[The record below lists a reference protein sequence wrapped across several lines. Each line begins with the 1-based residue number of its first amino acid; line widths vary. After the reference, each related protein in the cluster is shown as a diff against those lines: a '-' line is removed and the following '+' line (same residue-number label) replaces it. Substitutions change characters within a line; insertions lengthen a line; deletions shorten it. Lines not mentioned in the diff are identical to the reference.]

1 MAELHP
7 TRTRIVRLIRE
18 QGSATLSDLRRRTG
32 LSRSTLRQHLAI
44 LAHDGLIAS
53 QFVRRPTGRPPL
65 VYRLTARS
73 ELPPAQTYAAFLRT
87 IVASMRAAGPGRID
101 ALFRQIAQQLA
112 SEHPEIRR
120 LADPAARLA
129 AARRLFFP
137 DAESTEVEQTDDG
150 VQFSLYTCPLAAVA
164 MEYRDLC
171 CAARGV
177 LSALVGEDVGQTEW
191 ILRGDPRCTFELRPR
206 TPGRLL
212 RIA

>member
-7 TRTRIVRLIRE
+7 TRKRIVRLIRE
-18 QGSATLSDLRRRTG
+18 QGRATLSDLRKRTG

-44 LAHDGLIAS
+44 LARDGAIAS

-65 VYRLTARS
+65 SYRLTPRS
-73 ELPPAQTYAAFLRT
+73 ELPPAQTYSAFLRT
-87 IVASMRAAGPGRID
+87 IVSGMHAAGPGRLD
-101 ALFRQIAQQLA
+101 ALFHQIADQLA
-112 SEHPEIRR
+112 AEHPEIRR
-120 LADPAARLA
+120 LADPAARLQ

-137 DAESTEVEQTDDG
+137 DAESTDVERTPDG

-177 LSALVGEDVGQTEW
+177 LSALVGAEVGQTEW
-191 ILRGDPRCTFELRPR
+191 ILRGDPRCTFEVGVPR
-206 TPGRLL
+206 QPALET
-212 RIA
+212 A